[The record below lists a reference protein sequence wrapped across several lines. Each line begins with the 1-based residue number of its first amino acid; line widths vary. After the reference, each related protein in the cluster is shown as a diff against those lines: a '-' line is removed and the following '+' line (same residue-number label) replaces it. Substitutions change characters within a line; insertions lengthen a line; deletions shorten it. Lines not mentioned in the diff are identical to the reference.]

1 MTINDVERFKKII
14 PQKVAE
20 ILNGNEVGTTSE
32 IVEIKIEI
40 RWNLYNEPVIATTT
54 KSIHTEVIESEE
66 VKEEVT
72 K

>member
-20 ILNGNEVGTTSE
+20 ILNEAGTSE
-32 IVEIKIEI
+32 IVDIKIEI

-54 KSIHTEVIESEE
+54 KTVHTEVIEQGEIKGGD
-66 VKEEVT
+66 KE
-72 K
+72 